1 MPESKAKKKARALK
15 IAELLDQEYP
25 GATCELNYRTPF
37 ELLVATILSAQAT
50 DVKVNEVTAD
60 LFKTHN
66 RPKHFA
72 TTDPAWLEQ
81 ALRPTGFFRNKTK
94 SIIGASKLLLEQFG
108 GEVPRTMAELIT
120 LPGVSRKTASVV
132 LGCAYGLAEG
142 IVVDTH
148 VARLSVRL
156 GLTPPQTETVSVNT
170 DKIERDLME
179 LIPRERWI
187 GFAHCLIWHGR
198 RVCSARKPAHERCCV
213 EGLCP
218 RVETE

>member
-1 MPESKAKKKARALK
+1 MRESKAKKKARALQ

-25 GATCELNYRTPF
+25 GATCELNYHTPF
-37 ELLVATILSAQAT
+37 ELLVATILSAQTT
-50 DVKVNEVTAD
+50 DVKVNEVTVD

-66 RPKHFA
+66 QPQDFA
-72 TTDPAWLEQ
+72 QADPAWLEQ
-81 ALRPTGFFRNKTK
+81 ALHPTGFFRNKTK
-94 SIIGASKLLLEQFG
+94 SVIGASRVLLEQFG
-108 GEVPRTMAELIT
+108 GEVPRTMEELIT

-132 LGCAYGLAEG
+132 LGCAYGLSEG
-142 IVVDTH
+142 VVVDTH

-179 LIPRERWI
+179 LIPKERWI
-187 GFAHCLIWHGR
+187 SFSHCLIWHGR

-218 RVETE
+218 RVGTD

>member
-1 MPESKAKKKARALK
+1 MRESRVKKKARALR

-25 GATCELNYRTPF
+25 GATCELRYRTPF
-37 ELLVATILSAQAT
+37 ELLVATILSAQCT

-60 LFKTHN
+60 LFRTHN
-66 RPKHFA
+66 KPQHFA
-72 TTDPAWLEQ
+72 EADPAWLEPV
-81 ALRPTGFFRNKTK
+81 LRPTGFFRNKTK
-94 SIIGASKLLLEQFG
+94 SIIGASQMLLEQFG
-108 GEVPRTMAELIT
+108 GKVPQTMAELIQ

-156 GLTPPQTETVSVNT
+156 GLTPPQLETVAINT
-170 DKIERDLME
+170 DKIERDLLA
-179 LIPRERWI
+179 LIPTERWI
-187 GFAHCLIWHGR
+187 SFSHCLIWHGR
-198 RVCSARKPAHERCCV
+198 RVCSARKPLHDQCAL

-218 RVETE
+218 QVGVD

>member
-1 MPESKAKKKARALK
+1 MAEAKAKKKARALE

-25 GATCELNYRTPF
+25 GATCELKFRTPF

-60 LFKTHN
+60 LFRTHHKP
-66 RPKHFA
+66 RHFA
-72 TTDPAWLEQ
+72 EADPAWLQ
-81 ALRPTGFFRNKTK
+81 QVLRPTGFFRNKTK
-94 SIIGASKLLLEQFG
+94 SVIGASQMLLEKFG
-108 GEVPRTMAELIT
+108 GQVPRTMAELDQ

-132 LGCAYGLAEG
+132 LGCGFGLAEG

-148 VARLSVRL
+148 VTRLSIRL
-156 GLTPPQTETVSVNT
+156 GLTPPQLETVSINT

-187 GFAHCLIWHGR
+187 SFAHCLIWHGR
-198 RVCSARKPAHERCCV
+198 RVCSARKPAHERCAL
-213 EGLCP
+213 EGICP
-218 RVETE
+218 QVGVD